1 MRDKTDKQ
9 RAWSW
14 TPSTLDEEAEE
25 AWLKPVFP
33 ITYFSIRE
41 INEGRASW
49 GRRLCCEKWRY
60 YLFGM
65 KKKKGVCVF
74 EKVFMLY
81 YSAPLLGGK
90 LGWRSCLCALFVW
103 SVAVCRLGGAQY
115 VNQSAPS
122 VADTLNAKFL
132 FRASTHITLWQTA
145 AEAAGKRATVR
156 GKLEFIQ
163 PGILISA
170 EGITITVPQIPVRYT
185 QEVLQTSV
193 NLQIWLKWHK
203 NREKISLAWGSLVK
217 MWLQLCRTCLM
228 SLSTCS
234 VFLLSHLWHVLCIR

>member
-1 MRDKTDKQ
+1 MRESAERRKNKTDKQ

-41 INEGRASW
+41 INEGHASW

-65 KKKKGVCVF
+65 KRKKGVCVF

-90 LGWRSCLCALFVW
+90 LDWKSCLCALFVW

-145 AEAAGKRATVR
+145 AEASGKPANCKRKTPVHFVR
-156 GKLEFIQ
+156 VY
-163 PGILISA
+163 P
-170 EGITITVPQIPVRYT
+170 T
-185 QEVLQTSV
+185 
-193 NLQIWLKWHK
+193 K
-203 NREKISLAWGSLVK
+203 NFNFCWGNHHHSTTD
-217 MWLQLCRTCLM
+217 TC
-228 SLSTCS
+228 THRKYCK
-234 VFLLSHLWHVLCIR
+234 HLWTCKSD

>member
-1 MRDKTDKQ
+1 MRAV
-9 RAWSW
+9 RAGDAGSAVKN
-14 TPSTLDEEAEE
+14 DA
-25 AWLKPVFP
+25 
-33 ITYFSIRE
+33 ITCL
-41 INEGRASW
+41 G
-49 GRRLCCEKWRY
+49 WR
-60 YLFGM
+60 
-65 KKKKGVCVF
+65 KGVCVF
-74 EKVFMLY
+74 EKAFMLY

-90 LGWRSCLCALFVW
+90 LGWRSCVCGLFVW

-122 VADTLNAKFL
+122 VAHTLNAKFL

-145 AEAAGKRATVR
+145 AEASGKRATVR

-170 EGITITVPQIPVRYT
+170 EGITVPQIPVRYT

-193 NLQIWLKWHK
+193 TLQIWLKLHK

-217 MWLQLCRTCLM
+217 MWLQLCRW
-228 SLSTCS
+228 STDGR
-234 VFLLSHLWHVLCIR
+234 V